1 MSWHCTWH
9 LLRARTR
16 AEPVAAPD
24 PAFVA
29 GLVAAL
35 EATSRA
41 HLGRG
46 LALYLMQAGDCGG
59 CAGEIETLAEV
70 RHDLERFGLRFVTT
84 PRHADVLLV
93 SGALTANLRQALE
106 LAHAAM
112 PDPKWVVAIGDCAAD
127 GGLFRGSYAVVGG
140 AGQVLP
146 VDVVIPGCP
155 PSPLHILAGLRAL
168 LAAGS

>member
-1 MSWHCTWH
+1 MSWHCAWH
-9 LLRARTR
+9 LLRARAR
-16 AEPVAAPD
+16 AEPIAAPD
-24 PAFVA
+24 PAFVD

-35 EATSRA
+35 DATSRA
-41 HLGRG
+41 RLGRG
-46 LALYLMQAGDCGG
+46 LSLFLMQAGDCGG
-59 CAGEIETLAEV
+59 CAAEIEALAEI
-70 RHDLERFGLRFVTT
+70 RHDLERFGLRFVAT

-93 SGALTANLRQALE
+93 SGVLTANLRQAVE
-106 LAHAAM
+106 LAHEAM

-155 PSPLHILAGLRAL
+155 PSPVHILAGLRAL
-168 LAAGS
+168 LAAG